1 MMQLAQAI
9 EAELQA
15 HGLTTTLDELD
26 TVLSLSVLSLVPS
39 QPRWRFGGAG
49 GASLASGLPGP
60 GGKGTSEERD
70 GMSKTGFYQC
80 DYPTAT
86 ACVFSEDN
94 DLLPDGALECGPRR
108 DDGPAVARA
117 AHPLVG
123 MSIRRRVRLTSS
135 EMNTTTRQ
143 KRPLQTTRRTKVRPG

>member
-9 EAELQA
+9 EAEFQA
-15 HGLTTTLDELD
+15 HGLTTTLDEID

-94 DLLPDGALECGPRR
+94 DQEFHNAQSPPKKVELRARGEGRVNGAPRR
-108 DDGPAVARA
+108 ISD
-117 AHPLVG
+117 
-123 MSIRRRVRLTSS
+123 RRGQR
-135 EMNTTTRQ
+135 
-143 KRPLQTTRRTKVRPG
+143 

>member
-9 EAELQA
+9 EAEFQA

-80 DYPTAT
+80 DYPTDT

-94 DLLPDGALECGPRR
+94 DQEFPSAQSPPQKAKLRARSEGRVNGAPGRIS
-108 DDGPAVARA
+108 D
-117 AHPLVG
+117 
-123 MSIRRRVRLTSS
+123 
-135 EMNTTTRQ
+135 
-143 KRPLQTTRRTKVRPG
+143 RPGQR